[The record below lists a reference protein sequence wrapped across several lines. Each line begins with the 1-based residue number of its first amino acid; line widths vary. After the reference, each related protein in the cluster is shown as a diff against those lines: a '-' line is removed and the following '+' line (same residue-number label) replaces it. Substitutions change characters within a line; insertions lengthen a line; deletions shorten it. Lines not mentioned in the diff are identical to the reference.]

1 MIEILHVS
9 DLHFGQN
16 HYNNGLADSLLKAAS
31 ERYPFAARE
40 NTYLL
45 VTGDITDHGRK
56 GEYAS
61 AAQALSPFTGRV
73 FVTPGNHDYGS
84 LGGTLY
90 SKSKAQYFDAPFAD
104 DLGFKHPFF
113 EKKVCV
119 RELTDP
125 SGNTLVMIGLNS
137 CAKKG
142 LSDFAQG
149 EVGGEQRKELA
160 DILAEYEGKK
170 IPKILFLHHIPNRD
184 ADFPDIMT
192 LKDWEELMAVVG
204 DKVDVLAFGHQ
215 GKLEVGTRG
224 KSRTLRG
231 IIRPMELRSLDGGRK
246 RTLKSALKRTW
257 VLDADASV
265 AEQACYSIKWD
276 GEELRPEIIRLG
288 DQNVRAISSSKSHK
302 SKKKPTKKK

>member
-9 DLHFGQN
+9 DLHFGN
-16 HYNNGLADSLLKAAS
+16 GSYTDGLARSLLKAAS
-31 ERYPFAARE
+31 ERYPFAGKE

-61 AAQALSPFTGRV
+61 AEQALSPIAGRV
-73 FVTPGNHDYGS
+73 FITPGNHDYGS

-90 SKSKAQYFDAPFAD
+90 SESKAQYFDDPFAD
-104 DLGFKHPFF
+104 DLDFKHPFF

-119 RELTDP
+119 RELKDP

-137 CAKKG
+137 CAKEG

-149 EVGGEQRKELA
+149 EVGDEQRKELA
-160 DILAEYEGKK
+160 DILAKYDGKK
-170 IPKILFLHHIPNRD
+170 IPKILFLHHIPNKE
-184 ADFPDIMT
+184 ADFPDVMT

-204 DKVDVLAFGHQ
+204 DKVDVIAFGHQ
-215 GKLEVGTRG
+215 GKLEVASRG
-224 KSRTLRG
+224 KSRAAKVQ
-231 IIRPMELRSLDGGRK
+231 IRPMKLRILAGGRK
-246 RTLKSALKRTW
+246 RALKRTW
-257 VLDADASV
+257 VLDANDSV
-265 AEQACYSIKWD
+265 AAQSCYSIRWD
-276 GEELRPEIIRLG
+276 GVEIKPEMIMLG
-288 DQNVRAISSSKSHK
+288 VPSLESPVPPSRSYR